1 MKIRRMRETSYIII
15 VQQVVESR
23 NHASRLSSS
32 HSSSSCA
39 CRHILQRSLIGG
51 GALPRSIEEC
61 TFLAPRFVITI
72 IACNWVEAR
81 QAHDIMAP
89 SESKQ
94 IIKCLRATFPTF
106 KSKYVFDSIY
116 NITKKCKTFT
126 LSTTLYASRICQ
138 WLERRSKHMYSPIVR
153 QNKTKKY

>member
-15 VQQVVESR
+15 VQRVVESR

-116 NITKKCKTFT
+116 NIINYSVCISHMPVARETK
-126 LSTTLYASRICQ
+126 Y
-138 WLERRSKHMYSPIVR
+138 MYSPIVR

>member
-15 VQQVVESR
+15 VQRVVESR

-116 NITKKCKTFT
+116 NITKKCKH
-126 LSTTLYASRICQ
+126 LHYQLLCMHLAYASGQRDEVYVFTYCTI
-138 WLERRSKHMYSPIVR
+138 E
-153 QNKTKKY
+153 